1 MAEALRAAIIVAG
14 AGPVGMSLAIDAA
27 MRGLDV
33 IVVEA
38 RRAGEPPSTKCNT
51 VAARTLEIFRRFGM
65 ADKVRAAGLPD
76 DYPTDI
82 IYASSLSGP
91 EFTRIA
97 MPSRSERDKPGYI
110 DSDWRTPEPMV
121 RVSQI
126 YLEPI
131 LLRRMLELPNIR
143 LLNET
148 MVEGYRQTDDGV
160 VVACSREGGET
171 FEIHGRFLAGC
182 DGGRS
187 VIRKTMGVGL
197 SGDAV
202 ISRTRSTLVR
212 SADLRKL
219 FGARRPA
226 WMSWIV
232 NHKAQGNVV
241 AIDGEE
247 VWLIHRAVRGDMPF
261 EQLDFD
267 QSIRDVLGVGPD
279 FKYEVLH
286 HEDWTGRRLVADR
299 FRDGNVFIAGDAA
312 HLWVPY
318 AGYGMNAGIA
328 DATNL
333 SFALSGVAQ
342 GWADPGLLDAYEAER
357 QPITEQVS
365 RHAIA
370 KVMENA
376 AALGAGGAPP
386 AILSNRGPVAAI
398 VRFLLGRKLYRINVP
413 QFAPSG
419 LNFGYYYDASPIIAY
434 DGEKAPAYTMGE
446 TTPSTAPGCRMPHF
460 WLGKNVSVYDRL
472 SPDYTL
478 VRFDPRADAQTLIDA
493 AKAAGLPLTLLD
505 IDPKL
510 APASIAQKLLIVR
523 GDQHVAWRGDA
534 APAPADAQR
543 LVSRLRG
550 VRQDRAAAA

>member
-1 MAEALRAAIIVAG
+1 MAEALRATIIVAG

-27 MRGLDV
+27 MRGVDV
-33 IVVEA
+33 IVIEA

-51 VAARTLEIFRRFGM
+51 VAARTLETLRRFGV

-91 EFTRIA
+91 EFTRIP
-97 MPSRSERDKPGYI
+97 MPSRRERDQPGFI
-110 DSDWRTPEPMV
+110 DSDWQTPEPMV

-131 LLRRMLELPNIR
+131 LLRRMQELPNIR

-148 MVEGYRQTDDGV
+148 KVESYTQTVDGV
-160 VVACSREGGET
+160 TVVCSRDNGET
-171 FEIHGRFLAGC
+171 VEVQGRFLAAC

-187 VIRKTMGVGL
+187 VIRRTMGVGL
-197 SGDAV
+197 SGDAA

-212 SADLRKL
+212 STDLKKL

-232 NHKAQGNVV
+232 NDKAQGNVV
-241 AIDGEE
+241 AIDGEDT
-247 VWLIHRAVRGDMPF
+247 WLIHRAVRGDMPF

-267 QSIRDVLGVGPD
+267 QSIRDVLGVGPE

-286 HEDWTGRRLVADR
+286 HEDWVGRRLVADR

-328 DATNL
+328 DAVNL
-333 SFALSGVAQ
+333 SFVLSGVAK

-365 RHAIA
+365 KHAIA

-376 AALGAGGAPP
+376 AALGARGTPP
-386 AILSNRGPVAAI
+386 AVLSRKGPIGAV
-398 VRFLLGRKLYRINVP
+398 VRWLLGRKLYRINVP

-434 DGEKAPAYTMGE
+434 DGAAAPLYTMGE
-446 TTPSTAPGCRMPHF
+446 TTPSTVPGCRLPHF
-460 WLGKNVSVYDRL
+460 WLAKGVSIYDRL

-478 VRFDPRADAQTLIDA
+478 LRFDPSASTAELLNA
-493 AKAAGLPLTLLD
+493 ANTAGLPLSLID
-505 IDPKL
+505 IDPKH
-510 APASIAQKLLIVR
+510 AHPAIREKMLIVR
-523 GDQHVAWRGDA
+523 GDQHVAWRGDI
-534 APAPADAQR
+534 APADVAA
-543 LVSRLRG
+543 LVGRLRG
-550 VRQDRAAAA
+550 VVPAAA

>member
-1 MAEALRAAIIVAG
+1 MADAMRATIIVAG

-51 VAARTLEIFRRFGM
+51 VAARTLEIFRRIGV
-65 ADKVRAAGLPD
+65 AAKVRAAGLPD

-82 IYASSLSGP
+82 IYASSLAGP

-110 DSDWRTPEPMV
+110 DSDWQTPEPMV

-131 LLRRMLELPNIR
+131 LLRRMQELPNIR

-148 MVEGYRQTDDGV
+148 RVEGYTQTAAGV
-160 VVACSREGGET
+160 TVTCSREGGES
-171 FEIHGRFLAGC
+171 FQIQGRFLAGC

-187 VIRKTMGVGL
+187 TIRKTMGVGL

-202 ISRTRSTLVR
+202 IARTRSTLVR
-212 SADLRKL
+212 STDVKKL
-219 FGARRPA
+219 FGNRRPA

-241 AIDGEE
+241 AIDGQDT
-247 VWLIHRAVRGDMPF
+247 WLIHRAVRGDMPF

-267 QSIRDVLGVGPD
+267 QSIRDVLGVGPE

-286 HEDWTGRRLVADR
+286 HEDWVGRRLVADR

-328 DATNL
+328 DAMNL
-333 SFALSGVAQ
+333 SFVLSGVAR
-342 GWADPGLLDAYEAER
+342 GWADTSLLDAYEAER

-365 RHAIA
+365 KHAIA

-376 AALGAGGAPP
+376 AALGARGTPP
-386 AILSNRGPVAAI
+386 EVLSKRGPVGAL
-398 VRFLLGRKLYRINVP
+398 VRWLLGRKLYRINVP

-434 DGEKAPAYTMGE
+434 DGETAPLYTMGE
-446 TTPSTAPGCRMPHF
+446 TTPATVPGCRMPHF
-460 WLGKNVSVYDRL
+460 WLTKGVSVYDRL

-478 VRFDPRADAQTLIDA
+478 VRFNPRADVQLLLEA
-493 AKAAGLPLTLLD
+493 AKAAGLPLILLD
-505 IDPKL
+505 IDAGL
-510 APASIAQKLLIVR
+510 APSAITQKLLVVR
-523 GDQHVAWRGDA
+523 GDQHIAWRGNT
-534 APAPADAQR
+534 APADVQG
-543 LVSRLRG
+543 LVARLRG
-550 VRQDRAAAA
+550 ARTKLAAAA